1 MDWQKMLQKL
11 CCMTLTLSMLA
22 SMTVPAFAV
31 ETDGNVSFQQ
41 VDDSRVTASL
51 LPEQETVEQAAEPVY
66 GETDEVRVSIVLEGA
81 SVLDHGFSTLALAD
95 NKAAM
100 NYRQRMIANQE
111 AVTLD
116 IEDSIGES
124 LDVRWHL
131 TLATNIISAT
141 VEYGQIPEIEAVDG
155 VEKVLI
161 ETRYNVPE
169 PVEQSGGDVS
179 PAMYSATDML
189 GMNEV
194 WSSGYTGAGMRIAI
208 IDTGLDTDH
217 QSFSEEA
224 YTYALQQLA
233 EQAGVSYEEYVA
245 GLDLLDQNEIANKLG
260 NLNIQMKYS
269 EVSENSVYKNAKVP
283 FAFNYIDATPYYV
296 THDLDSQTDHG
307 SHVAG
312 IAAANRY
319 IKVGDTFQ
327 DAEEYCKVVG
337 NAPDAQLVVMKVF
350 GRMGGAY
357 TSDFMAAIEDA
368 IVLGCDSV
376 NLSLGSTIAGFAD
389 AGNEYQ
395 EIMNNLQDPKK
406 NPGSVIAIAGG
417 NENNPIDNAANKVF
431 LGTGHLYA
439 EDAVMPSNI
448 GSPGSY
454 TNSLTVASV
463 DNKRNLLNGYF
474 AILDETGANAY
485 LPSYAETIYNK
496 MKPLTAL
503 DTSAKGTGTEYEY
516 VLIDGLG
523 KPEDLENLDLTGKIF
538 ICSRGENPFYE
549 KATNA
554 AKAGAAA
561 VMIYNNADGVINMD
575 MSSYGYEAPAVSIT
589 QEAGAKIRAL
599 STAVTDESNHTHF
612 VGKMKVVRG
621 QITVSDGKNYYTM
634 SDFSSWG
641 TTGDLALKPEIAAP
655 GGNIYSV
662 RGDVEETN
670 KYKTNSGTSMATPQV
685 SGVTAAASQF
695 LQQSGFGKERGF
707 SQRQLLQSLL
717 MSTATPLKDGKGQYY
732 PVIQQ
737 GAGMVNGSAIV
748 GADSFIM
755 MGANATPSY
764 ADGKVKAELGDD
776 PEKTGV
782 YQFDFTIYN
791 EAEADRTF
799 TLSAD
804 AFTQDAYQ
812 DQSAADSKVQVWYS
826 RSSTIEL
833 ESNDV
838 FIVDGK
844 AHVGTAQ
851 FQIPEG
857 GSQQVTVRIN
867 LTDTAKAWL
876 DERYPNGAYLEAFV
890 YAQSSD
896 AEGSAASTHSIPVL
910 AFYGSWTGPS
920 MFDTASYSNGEIIS
934 KYNTASTTDHSRV
947 SYAWKWKTEYEPY
960 YGKNYVTV
968 TSPNG
973 DSYALGGNPLV
984 RDDSYLEE
992 RNAIGNGVSVE
1003 RWHFALFRDAA
1014 MLSSGARNLTTGEKL
1029 YDDITLE
1036 QNISSSF
1043 YDKRSIA
1050 WQYFHS
1056 ESYVGMPLP
1065 KAQEGD
1071 VIEIF
1076 ITLLPEYYM
1085 EGNLGYGK
1093 PAGAGATL
1101 SISAVIDETLPVV
1114 RKIAYNSDRGTLDVS
1129 AEDNNYIS
1137 GVVLYNED
1145 GSEIVSYTGADQDA
1159 EKGDLS
1165 VFSVKP
1171 NGAEKAYLLQVFDY
1185 AMNVCTYYIEL
1196 EEQEIVF
1203 SGSLLA
1209 FDLEDNRW
1217 VQADK
1222 LTDTLKP
1229 ITQETK
1235 TYTAAT
1241 AVNDVIYA
1249 IAYGTEL
1256 HRLNVADAQDSVIMG
1271 DTGMELV
1278 DLAYSEAD
1286 STLYG
1291 ITADSKL
1298 AKINLQTAK
1307 GTVIGSVPV
1316 NTNTLACDANGVF
1329 YSNLYGSGKVY
1340 AYTLDALSTGNVQY
1354 DFNSDN
1360 ALNEADVQALLDY
1373 VAGNGEIMNEKAADL
1388 DGDGDVDTRDAY
1400 LLLDKLPSHAA
1411 LICTIPVSS
1420 KYMQAM
1426 EIDPNSGMLYWS
1438 SYCTERIG
1446 DTEVGFS
1453 VLYEIDPETGAFEG
1467 YHDVW
1472 DQLSCLLVLDKD
1484 VGSGF
1489 APIGGV
1495 IDLTDNDKDKL
1506 YKYETAAEQMGI
1518 ASLAGVDKARKAE
1531 LLAQKTEA
1539 TTTTVTLTSD
1549 QISTNGLYTVEFDSE
1564 KLTFVSLQGKGDWNS
1579 YQADNRKITFAYIR
1593 EMAIAAGEPLAELV
1607 FDVRDCSAL
1616 LAVTKQQENEAHMTE
1631 TNEVQLAESHAWG
1644 DWAEI
1649 RAASCLQEGLKTRTC
1664 GSCGASE
1671 EQSIPKLTDHNWA
1684 DWYCS
1689 SEPTA
1694 NQPVSEYRYCNDGC
1708 GAMEYRWAFAEN
1720 MTASD
1725 IESYFN
1731 RFSIG
1736 RNRVKGARFFGA
1748 TINRISTLAAEDGRM
1763 SYLVE
1768 LSGQTDPNAVLT
1780 GRLEAI
1786 AENGSGYGSAIK
1798 KNQVDAVQWDG
1809 DELNYTI
1816 ELKNGIGTMTAY
1828 SYYDSTK
1835 YVPLEIYFYIGEGGA
1850 EYSEPYYLT
1859 SPGTIGKMGV
1869 WGATVAKSY
1878 WVETTTET
1886 GAACKTGYV
1895 WLDVHTPQDSL
1906 VEIEFVTDNEVYEGW
1921 KGKGVNVN
1929 RTGLAAQL
1937 VNSNAELDFCSKGT
1951 LYKLYLKNY
1960 VNQAPE
1966 TYISSGSATVGCN
1979 QEYRLDLSTVFYDP
1993 NGDKMTYQVS
2003 IDGGTAATVDENCA
2017 IRPTTVGN
2025 MTLVFTA
2032 RDGALTSAPYTLI
2045 LTVTDS
2051 SAVIGDVDNNGVVN
2065 LKDATRLMKYLA
2077 DWEVEVNLAAAD
2089 TNGDGEVTLKDATH
2103 LMKYL
2108 ANWPIT
2114 LG

>member
-1 MDWQKMLQKL
+1 MEWRKMLQKM
-11 CCMTLTLSMLA
+11 CCMALALWMLLSMTA
-22 SMTVPAFAV
+22 PAFTV
-31 ETDGNVSFQQ
+31 EEKNNVPFRR
-41 VDDSRVTASL
+41 VADSSVTASL
-51 LPEQETVEQAAEPVY
+51 LPEQEPVEQPAEPSY
-66 GETDEVRVSIVLEGA
+66 AETDDVRVSIVLEGA
-81 SVLDHGFSTLALAD
+81 SVIDRGFSTQKLAD
-95 NKAAM
+95 NAAAM
-100 NYRQRMIANQE
+100 SCRREMIANQE

-116 IEDSIGES
+116 IENSIGES

-131 TLATNIISAT
+131 TLAANIISAT
-141 VEYGQIPEIEAVDG
+141 VKYGQISAIEAVDG
-155 VEKVLI
+155 VEKVLL
-161 ETRYNVPE
+161 ETQYNVPE
-169 PVEQSGGDVS
+169 PVEQSDGDVS

-217 QSFSEEA
+217 QSFSAEA
-224 YTYALQQLA
+224 YEYALQQLA
-233 EQAGVSYEEYVA
+233 EKADMSYEDYVA
-245 GLDLLDQNEIANKLG
+245 GLDLLDTDEIANNLG
-260 NLNIQMKYS
+260 NLNIQTKYTG
-269 EVSENSVYKNAKVP
+269 VSENAVYKNAKVP

-319 IKVGDTFQ
+319 IKVGDTFK

-389 AGNEYQ
+389 ANNEYQ
-395 EIMNNLQDPKK
+395 EIMNKLQDPKK

-417 NENNPIDNAANKVF
+417 NENNPISNAANKAF

-474 AILDETGANAY
+474 AILDEVGANAY

-496 MKPLTAL
+496 MKPLTSL
-503 DTSAKGTGTEYEY
+503 DTSAKGTGTEYDY
-516 VLIDGLG
+516 VFIDGLG
-523 KPEDLENLDLTGKIF
+523 KPEDLEDLDLTGKIF
-538 ICSRGENPFYE
+538 ICSRGENAFYE
-549 KATNA
+549 KAANA
-554 AKAGAAA
+554 AT
-561 VMIYNNADGVINMD
+561 MIYNNADGVINMD
-575 MSSYGYEAPAVSIT
+575 MSSYGYEAPAVSLT
-589 QEAGAKIRAL
+589 QEAGAKIREL
-599 STAVTDESNHTHF
+599 SAAVTDENHNTYF
-612 VGKMKVVRG
+612 VGKIKVVRG
-621 QITVSDGKNYYTM
+621 QITVSDGKTYYTM

-641 TTGDLALKPEIAAP
+641 TTGDMALKPEISAP

-662 RGDVEETN
+662 RGDVNETN

-685 SGVTAAASQF
+685 AGVAAVASQF
-695 LQQSGFGKERGF
+695 LQETGFGEGRGF
-707 SQRQLLQSLL
+707 SRRQLMQSLL

-755 MGANATPSY
+755 MGANATRSY
-764 ADGKVKAELGDD
+764 QDGKVKAELGDD
-776 PEKTGV
+776 PQKTGV

-791 EAEADRTF
+791 EAETERTF

-812 DQSAADSKVQVWYS
+812 DKSAAGSKTQAWYS
-826 RSSTIEL
+826 KSSTVEL
-833 ESNDV
+833 ESKDV
-838 FIVDGK
+838 FIADGT

-851 FQIPEG
+851 IRIPAG
-857 GSQQVTVRIN
+857 GSQQVTVRID

-876 DERYPNGAYLEAFV
+876 DERYPNGAYMEAFV

-896 AEGSAASTHSIPVL
+896 AEGNAASTHSIPVL

-947 SYAWKWKTEYEPY
+947 SYAWQWKTEYEPY

-968 TSPNG
+968 TSPSG

-1014 MLSSGARNLTTGEKL
+1014 MLSSAAQNLTTGEKF
-1029 YDDITLE
+1029 YAITLE

-1043 YDKRSIA
+1043 YDKRNIA

-1056 ESYVGMPLP
+1056 ESYVGKPLP
-1065 KAQEGD
+1065 KVREGD
-1071 VIEIF
+1071 VIEIS
-1076 ITLLPEYYM
+1076 ITLLPEYYL
-1085 EGNLGYGK
+1085 EGNPGHGE
-1093 PAGAGATL
+1093 PAGEGATL
-1101 SISAVIDETLPVV
+1101 SISAVIDETLPAVSG
-1114 RKIAYNSDRGTLDVS
+1114 IAYNSDRGTLEVT
-1129 AEDNNYIS
+1129 AQDNNYIS

-1159 EKGDLS
+1159 EKGESS

-1171 NGAEKAYLLQVFDY
+1171 DGAGEAYLLQVFDY

-1229 ITQETK
+1229 ITKETK

-1241 AVNDVIYA
+1241 AVGDVIYA

-1256 HRLNVADAQDSVIMG
+1256 HRLNVADAQDSAIIG
-1271 DTGMELV
+1271 DTGVELV

-1286 STLYG
+1286 GMLYG
-1291 ITADSKL
+1291 ITADGKL
-1298 AKINLQTAK
+1298 AKIDLQTAK

-1316 NTNTLACDANGVF
+1316 NSNTLACDANGVF

-1340 AYTLDALSTGNVQY
+1340 AYTLDALGTGNAQY
-1354 DFNSDN
+1354 DFNGDN
-1360 ALNEADVQALLDY
+1360 ALSEADVQALLDY
-1373 VAGNGEIMNEKAADL
+1373 IAGSGEIVRAEAADL
-1388 DGDGDVDTRDAY
+1388 DGDGDTDTRDAY
-1400 LLLDKLPSHAA
+1400 LLLDRIPNHAA
-1411 LICTIPVSS
+1411 LICTVPVSS
-1420 KYMQAM
+1420 KYLQAM
-1426 EIDPNSGMLYWS
+1426 EIDPNSGKLYWS

-1453 VLYEIDPETGAFEG
+1453 VLYEIDPETGAFEH

-1495 IDLTDNDKDKL
+1495 ADLTDGDKDKL
-1506 YKYETAAEQMGI
+1506 YKYQNAAEQMGI
-1518 ASLAGVDKARKAE
+1518 ASLSGVDNERKAE
-1531 LLAQKTEA
+1531 LLAEKAEA
-1539 TTTTVTLTSD
+1539 DTTTVTLSSD
-1549 QISTNGLYTVEFDSE
+1549 RISTNGLYTVDFDPA
-1564 KLTFVSLQGKGDWNS
+1564 KLTFVSLQGSGEWNS
-1579 YQADNRKITFAYIR
+1579 YQEDDGRITFAYVN
-1593 EMAIAAGEPLAELV
+1593 EMAVADGEPLAELV
-1607 FDVRDCSAL
+1607 FDVTDCSASL
-1616 LAVTKQQENEAHMTE
+1616 VVTKRQENDAHMAETE
-1631 TNEVQLAESHAWG
+1631 DIQLAEGHAWG
-1644 DWAEI
+1644 DWEEKQ
-1649 RAASCLQEGLKTRTC
+1649 AASCLQEGLKARTC
-1664 GSCGASE
+1664 GSCGAAE
-1671 EQSIPKLTDHNWA
+1671 EQSIPKLTEHNWA

-1708 GAMEYRWAFAEN
+1708 GAMEYRWAFAES
-1720 MTASD
+1720 MTASGID
-1725 IESYFN
+1725 SSFN
-1731 RFSIG
+1731 LFEIG
-1736 RNRVKGARFFGA
+1736 RNRLKSARFFGA
-1748 TINRISTLAAEDGRM
+1748 EVNSVSALAAEDGRM

-1768 LSGQTDPNAVLT
+1768 LSGRTELNAVLT
-1780 GRLEAI
+1780 GRLEVTATT
-1786 AENGSGYGSAIK
+1786 GSGFGDAIK
-1798 KNQVDAVQWDG
+1798 RAPVDAVQWDG
-1809 DELNYTI
+1809 DELDYTI

-1835 YVPLEIYFYIGEGGA
+1835 FVPLEIYFYIGEGGDA
-1850 EYSEPYYLT
+1850 YSEPYYMT
-1859 SPGTIGKMGV
+1859 TPGTIGKMGV
-1869 WGATVAKSY
+1869 WDAAVTKTY
-1878 WVETTTET
+1878 WTETTGES
-1886 GAACKTGYV
+1886 GAAHKIGYV
-1895 WLDVHTPQDSL
+1895 WLDANTPQDAS
-1906 VEIEFVTDNEVYEGW
+1906 VEIEFVTDSDVYEGW
-1921 KGKGVNVN
+1921 KNKGVNIN

-1937 VNSNAELDFCSKGT
+1937 DNGAAELTFCSRGT
-1951 LYKLYLKNY
+1951 LYTLHLKNY
-1960 VNQAPE
+1960 VNQAPKP
-1966 TYISSGSATVGCN
+1966 YISSGSAAVGCN
-1979 QEYRLDLSTVFYDP
+1979 QEYRLDLSTVFYDL
-1993 NGDKMTYQVS
+1993 NGDRMTYQVS
-2003 IDGGTAATVDENCA
+2003 INGGAAVTVDENCA
-2017 IRPTTVGN
+2017 VRPTEVGN

-2032 RDGALTSAPYTLI
+2032 SDGTLTSEPYTLI
-2045 LTVTDS
+2045 LTVTEAT
-2051 SAVIGDVDNNGVVN
+2051 AVIGDIDNNGVVN

-2089 TNGDGEVTLKDATH
+2089 TNGDGEVNLKDATH

-2108 ANWPIT
+2108 ADWPVT